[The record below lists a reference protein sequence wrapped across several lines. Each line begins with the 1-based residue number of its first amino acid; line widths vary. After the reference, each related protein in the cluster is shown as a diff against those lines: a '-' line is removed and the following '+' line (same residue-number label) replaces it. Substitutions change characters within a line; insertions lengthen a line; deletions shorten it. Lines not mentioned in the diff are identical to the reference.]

1 MAKTRSK
8 GSRPRSPR
16 KHQSCEPFS
25 QILVYALAPG
35 LKPAGVKCTSSA
47 AFLVYC
53 STNYFGPGGAP
64 AVWGY
69 SVAVKSTGAGLGSA
83 SPVFTVGG
91 VANDVVTIIFEPGT
105 TGFITLQTSCDAKA
119 TITST

>member
-1 MAKTRSK
+1 MVQTHSK
-8 GSRPRSPR
+8 GSRSQSPL

-35 LKPAGVKCTSSA
+35 TQPEGIKCTSSA

-53 STNYFGPGGAP
+53 STNYFGPGGEP
-64 AVWGY
+64 PWGY
-69 SVAVKSTGAGLGSA
+69 SVAVKSTGAGLGST

-91 VANDVVTIIFEPGT
+91 VADDVVTITFQPGT
-105 TGFITLQTSCDAKA
+105 TGFITLQTSREAIA
-119 TITST
+119 SITST